1 VLVAFG
7 LTGLLDAAGS
17 ATLVLHF
24 RHALRHEVISERHE
38 RRALLVVS
46 IGLVVIGVGTAA
58 ESARRLAG
66 HVTAEAV
73 PAGLAL
79 AIASCLVLSAL
90 ALRKRVVAARIPSR
104 ALLADSW
111 LSATGCLLAL
121 VTVAGTGMLEAFGW
135 WWVDPGA
142 AAVVATGAIVAAVVM
157 LRVPG

>member
-1 VLVAFG
+1 
-7 LTGLLDAAGS
+7 
-17 ATLVLHF
+17 
-24 RHALRHEVISERHE
+24 
-38 RRALLVVS
+38 
-46 IGLVVIGVGTAA
+46 VVIGVGTAG

-66 HVTAEAV
+66 HVTADAV

-79 AIASCLVLSAL
+79 AIASSLVLSAL
-90 ALRKRVVAARIPSR
+90 ALRKRVIAARIPSR

-142 AAVVATGAIVAAVVM
+142 AAVVASGAIVAAVVM
-157 LRVPG
+157 LRGSS